1 MRITAHVF
9 LAYAL
14 VLVLSAVW
22 RHMPMTRAAPDVV
35 ALVAVYLGLT
45 ARSRLAPP
53 TAGAVVLGYLGD
65 LLIGTPTGLLS
76 LTAGLVCIVGH
87 LVHQRL
93 LVRGTLFTM
102 AFSFFAG
109 LFAGMVVL
117 TIRAASGGIPGSAL
131 SELLALLAS
140 AVLTGL
146 FGPFVFR
153 LCRFVDARFARTQRE
168 REAPIG
174 GGLR

>member
-1 MRITAHVF
+1 MRIAAHVF

-14 VLVLSAVW
+14 VLVLAAVW
-22 RHMPMTRAAPDVV
+22 RQLPIARAAPDVV

-87 LVHQRL
+87 LVHRRL

-109 LFAGMVVL
+109 LFAGLVVL
-117 TIRAASGGIPGSAL
+117 VIRLGSGGLPGSTW
-131 SELLALLAS
+131 SELFALFFS

-146 FGPFVFR
+146 VGPVVFR
-153 LCRFVDARFARTQRE
+153 LCRIIDARFARTRRE
-168 REAPIG
+168 RDAPIG
-174 GGLR
+174 GGIR

>member
-1 MRITAHVF
+1 MRIAAHVF

-14 VLVLSAVW
+14 VLVLAAVW
-22 RHMPMTRAAPDVV
+22 RHMPMTRAAPDVA

-65 LLIGTPTGLLS
+65 LLVGTPAGLLS

-87 LVHQRL
+87 LVHRRL

-109 LFAGMVVL
+109 LFAGLVVL
-117 TIRAASGGIPGSAL
+117 FIRLVSGGLPGSAG
-131 SELLALLAS
+131 SELLVLFGS

-146 FGPFVFR
+146 SGPLVFR
-153 LCRFVDARFARTQRE
+153 MCRFIDARFARTQRE

-174 GGLR
+174 GVSG

>member
-1 MRITAHVF
+1 MRIAAQVF

-14 VLVLSAVW
+14 VLVLASVW
-22 RHMPMTRAAPDVV
+22 RHMPMSRAAPDVV

-65 LLIGTPTGLLS
+65 LLTGTPTGLLS

-87 LVHQRL
+87 LVHRRL

-109 LFAGMVVL
+109 LFAGLVILV
-117 TIRAASGGIPGSAL
+117 IRVSTVGMPGSAAG
-131 SELLALLAS
+131 ELLVLLGSAL
-140 AVLTGL
+140 LTGL
-146 FGPFVFR
+146 VGPFVFR
-153 LCRFVDARFARTQRE
+153 LCRAIDARFARTQRE

-174 GGLR
+174 GVLR